1 MAQSITRPKLTFEEF
16 LEYDDG
22 TDNRYELTDGEL
34 VEVAPETDDNILI
47 ANWLARLLEPVVD
60 WQLIRTH
67 ASTIEVTPL
76 PEVPKS
82 NRYPD
87 LMVLTP
93 ELAEQLR
100 GKSSAVRLNM
110 PNPKLVVEV
119 VSPYVNSQDENY
131 QRDYSDK
138 RRQYE
143 QRRIPEYWILDPAAQ
158 KLTALKLEGDAYKEQ
173 IFTGRDAIASNLS
186 PSLKLTVE
194 QVLASDR

>member
-1 MAQSITRPKLTFEEF
+1 MAQSVTRPKLTFEEF

-22 TDNRYELTDGEL
+22 TDNRYELTNGEL
-34 VEVAPETDDNILI
+34 VEVAPETDDNILL
-47 ANWLARLLEPVVD
+47 ANWLARLLESVVD

-93 ELAEQLR
+93 ELAEQMK
-100 GKSSAVRLNM
+100 GKSSAVRLSM
-110 PNPKLVVEV
+110 PNPTLVVEV
-119 VSPYVNSQDENY
+119 VSPYTGPQDENY
-131 QRDYSDK
+131 QRDYINK

-143 QRRIPEYWILDPAAQ
+143 QRRIPEYWILDPSSQ
-158 KLTALKLEGDAYKEQ
+158 KLTVVTLAGDTYQEQ
-173 IFTGRDAIASNLS
+173 TFVGRDAIATNLS
-186 PSLKLTVE
+186 PSLQLTVE
-194 QVLASDR
+194 QILTH